1 MNLDEMLKE
10 LQQKY
15 IQTMPDKLASMTK
28 HIETQNFQSLR
39 EEFHKIKG
47 TGKTYGIPEIS
58 DLGAVFEEILIKCE
72 FNPDPQWVKD
82 ALGIFKDIHT
92 ARVEQKAF
100 EIFSDE
106 RFKNL
111 QNALSQL
118 KK

>member
-10 LQQKY
+10 LQKNY
-15 IQTMPDKLASMTK
+15 IKTMPDKLAAMTK
-28 HIETQNFQSLR
+28 HIEAKNFQSLR

-72 FNPDPQWVKD
+72 FHPDPQWTID
-82 ALGIFKDIHT
+82 ALGIFQDIHT
-92 ARVEQKAF
+92 ARVEGHAF

>member
-10 LQQKY
+10 LQKNY
-15 IQTMPDKLASMTK
+15 IKSMPDKLKVMMSHRDSK
-28 HIETQNFQSLR
+28 NFQSLR

-47 TGKTYGIPEIS
+47 TGKTYGIAEIS

-72 FNPDPQWVKD
+72 FSPQSSWVED
-82 ALGIFKDIHT
+82 ALGIFTDIHT
-92 ARVEQKAF
+92 ARSHGQAF

-111 QNALSQL
+111 QNVLSQL